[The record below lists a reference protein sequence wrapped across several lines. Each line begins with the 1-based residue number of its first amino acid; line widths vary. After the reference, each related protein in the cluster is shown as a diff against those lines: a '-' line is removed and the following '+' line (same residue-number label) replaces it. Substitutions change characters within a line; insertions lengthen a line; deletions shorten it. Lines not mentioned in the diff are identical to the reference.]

1 MRKYVYFRIGIT
13 LLWVIVGV
21 VSMNPLFLM
30 VGAVFGWSAYDAWKK
45 SKDSGEG
52 Q

>member
-21 VSMNPLFLM
+21 ISMNPLFLM
-30 VGAVFGWSAYDAWKK
+30 VCADFCWCEYDAWKK
-45 SKDSGEG
+45 SKDGGEG